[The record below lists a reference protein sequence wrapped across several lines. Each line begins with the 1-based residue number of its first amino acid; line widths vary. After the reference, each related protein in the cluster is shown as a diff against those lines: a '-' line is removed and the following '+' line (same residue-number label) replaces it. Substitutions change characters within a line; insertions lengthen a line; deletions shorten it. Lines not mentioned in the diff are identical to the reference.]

1 MLRTLNVL
9 PEYIAA
15 MQCIADLSYAW
26 LIIDNYT
33 PFMQTSV
40 KRDPGMVIRLRAT
53 FLKLSSALELPLIR
67 ISEVCITAC
76 SVLS

>member
-1 MLRTLNVL
+1 MLRTINVL

-40 KRDPGMVIRLRAT
+40 KRDPGMVIKLRAT

-67 ISEVCITAC
+67 ISEVGCPPL
-76 SVLS
+76 SVPS